1 MYIMKLM
8 RPLTLM
14 VTILLSLSCWGH
26 REKPLSVRFA
36 GQFDFAVRGM
46 AMNDAGMGAM
56 AGLSVF
62 ARQRV
67 QLLAEGGS
75 HWYIGDKQYIMDR
88 EGRELPNGSLHTV
101 QAGPQVFLTK
111 TLALS
116 ATYGVAWFRLHDW
129 DHQAD
134 EAYRVA
140 LTGYFGDHNNFIT
153 QLSWMQVPQ
162 PEMTIRHFGIGVGYR
177 LL

>member
-1 MYIMKLM
+1 M
-8 RPLTLM
+8 RILTLI
-14 VTILLSLSCWGH
+14 VATLLSTGCWGQ
-26 REKPLSVRFA
+26 REKPLSVRFT

-46 AMNDAGMGAM
+46 AMNDAGMGAGV
-56 AGLSVF
+56 ALSLL
-62 ARQRV
+62 AQQRV
-67 QLLAEGGS
+67 QLLAEGSS
-75 HWYIGDKQYIMDR
+75 HWYMGDKQYVMDR

-111 TLALS
+111 SLALS

-129 DHQAD
+129 TYQAD
-134 EAYRVA
+134 DTYRVA

-153 QLSWMQVPQ
+153 QLFWMQVPQ
-162 PEMTIRHFGIGVGYR
+162 PEINIRHFGIGVGYR